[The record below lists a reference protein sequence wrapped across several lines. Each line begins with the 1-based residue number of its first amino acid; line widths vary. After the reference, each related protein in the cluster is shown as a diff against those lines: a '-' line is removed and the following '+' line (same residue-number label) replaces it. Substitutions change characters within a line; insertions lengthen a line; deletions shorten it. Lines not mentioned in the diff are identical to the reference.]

1 MLFYLFNLYDGPSST
16 IVAYLNLFWG
26 QMPIFSCLT
35 PTFFSLDQFFIGF
48 PISLI
53 KSMNVVCEKNLFFGV
68 NCTFLHDL
76 HQSYSIWTSL
86 HKSQPFWNCFLPIRD
101 IFWRDFKPLWSVFN
115 QFTTY
120 LWLTMVVI
128 YHSRWYEGPS
138 STILAFLNLF
148 LRVNFDHFGVFL
160 MSHFVPFLWI
170 NMKSS

>member
-1 MLFYLFNLYDGPSST
+1 MGSNAHFFMLDTHF
-16 IVAYLNLFWG
+16 
-26 QMPIFSCLT
+26 
-35 PTFFSLDQFFIGF
+35 FFSWSILHW
-48 PISLI
+48 ISHFLKKI
-53 KSMNVVCEKNLFFGV
+53 YERCMWKNLFFGV

-120 LWLTMVVI
+120 LWLTLVVF

-138 STILAFLNLF
+138 SIILAFLNLF
-148 LRVNFDHFGVFL
+148 FWGSILIIL
-160 MSHFVPFLWI
+160 E
-170 NMKSS
+170 

>member
-16 IVAYLNLFWG
+16 IVAYLNLLWG

-53 KSMNVVCEKNLFFGV
+53 KSMNVVCEK
-68 NCTFLHDL
+68 T
-76 HQSYSIWTSL
+76 
-86 HKSQPFWNCFLPIRD
+86 CFLESIAHFFMTCISLTQFGPVCTNHNHFETVSYLFSD
-101 IFWRDFKPLWSVFN
+101 VIFWRDFKPLWSVFN

-120 LWLTMVVI
+120 LWLTLVVF

-148 LRVNFDHFGVFL
+148 FEGQF
-160 MSHFVPFLWI
+160 W
-170 NMKSS
+170 